1 MSQAEPSE
9 NPLADRRVRALV
21 GLVGFVA
28 SAVIAVFVFDDP
40 TVQAVILGVGLVD
53 LIATPYI
60 LGRLVENAEES
71 SEFSG

>member
-1 MSQAEPSE
+1 MSQADRSE

-28 SAVIAVFVFDDP
+28 IAVVAVFAIDDP
-40 TVQAVILGVGLVD
+40 TIQAVMLGVGIVD

-60 LGRLVENAEES
+60 LGRLMENVEES
-71 SEFSG
+71 SGFSG